1 MAHGTEIITTPV
13 TMPADLSAVL
23 GIAGTDL
30 AAACQSG
37 AVNKWAKNKPIRFA
51 KVAQLTAQ
59 NQIAANYGI
68 ADIPTW
74 TRLDYMAIYL
84 FSSDKGS
91 LQSVYWPECDIAK
104 GNLSLDYWVY
114 LQPQGGASQPFR
126 LSDFEYYYHGAE
138 EPIGEMPSATVEIQP
153 IGTMRI
159 VFKMGAQ
166 SNYTLKLSDLTWP
179 GSSGYS
185 IGNMYFGVLA
195 KQQTGLGAGT
205 TYAAIQKS
213 GDTFIKMS
221 ETTGTGFWV
230 EFPGSFVSAN
240 WEGTWNIY
248 PIISSVAFDPTSQL
262 SLYNGNKFIAPL
274 PFHSKNITVSIKYAQ
289 VLITNAVG
297 YRDPQSQQRYVR
309 VAITLQNTESVPR
322 NYVVDVKLYN
332 NQGVEQTGYT
342 GRDTGRIDANTTTN
356 VTVTIYVA
364 QIWSSLYGG
373 YFSAT
378 SNIDVSLE
386 SVKFYRQS
394 SWGQTTL
401 LEDLP
406 R

>member
-1 MAHGTEIITTPV
+1 MAHGTDIITTPV
-13 TMPADLSAVL
+13 TMPADLAAVL
-23 GIAGTDL
+23 GISGTDL

-37 AVNKWAKNKPIRFA
+37 TVNKWAKNKPIRFA
-51 KVAQLTAQ
+51 KAAQLTEQ
-59 NQIAANYGI
+59 NKIAANYGI

-74 TRLDYMAIYL
+74 TRLDYMATYL

-114 LQPQGGASQPFR
+114 LQPQGGTSQPFR

-138 EPIGEMPSATVEIQP
+138 EPIGNIVSTSIIIKP
-153 IGTMRI
+153 IGTMR
-159 VFKMGAQ
+159 VSFTMGAL

-179 GSSGYS
+179 GSSSYS
-185 IGNMYFGVLA
+185 VGDMYFGVLA
-195 KQQTGLGAGT
+195 KQKTGLGAG

-221 ETTGTGFWV
+221 DTPGTGFWV
-230 EFPGSFVSAN
+230 EFPSSFVSAN
-240 WEGTWNIY
+240 WEGTWEIY

-262 SLYNGNKFIAPL
+262 SVYNGNKFIAPL
-274 PFHSKNITVSIKYAQ
+274 PFHSQAITVSIEYAQ
-289 VLITNAVG
+289 VLITNAIG
-297 YRDPQSQQRYVR
+297 YRDPNSQQRYVR
-309 VAITLQNTESVPR
+309 VIVSLQNNEDVAR
-322 NYVVDVKLYN
+322 NYSVDVKLYN

-342 GRDTGRIDANTTTN
+342 GSSTGRLGANSTDTVYID
-356 VTVTIYVA
+356 IYVA
-364 QIWSSLYGG
+364 QIWSSLEGG

-378 SNIDVSLE
+378 SNINLTLE
-386 SVKFYRQS
+386 NVKFYRQS
-394 SWGQTTL
+394 SWGMTTL